1 MRPAA
6 RIAALGLG
14 WALVAVIV
22 WLSLTPRPISIPIE
36 HGDKLGHFLAY
47 GSVMFWFA
55 QLYLRTPV
63 RAAYAAGFV
72 ALGGAL
78 EFVQAHVGRDFEV
91 ADMVADAIGVA
102 LGWVAALVVPVRIL
116 SR

>member
-1 MRPAA
+1 MRRAA
-6 RIAALGLG
+6 VALG

-55 QLYLRTPV
+55 QLYLRMPV
-63 RAAYAAGFV
+63 RAAYAAGLV
-72 ALGGAL
+72 ALGIAL

-102 LGWVAALVVPVRIL
+102 LGWIAALLVPIKIPAR
-116 SR
+116 